1 MEATV
6 RGPTP
11 LPELSWADRQDIWDL
26 MVKKESGMY
35 RRQNKDQVLT
45 RHPALQ
51 PRMRAILL
59 DWLIEVCEVY
69 RLHRETFYLAVDFI
83 DRFLS
88 VAPAIPKNRL
98 QLIGVTCLF
107 IGAKI
112 EEIYPPKLQ
121 EFAYVTDGAC
131 TEEEILQ
138 MELMIL
144 KGLNWG
150 LSPMTPNAW
159 MRLYMQICHGSK
171 KPCDEAFF
179 LPAYSGLPFSR
190 AMQLLDLCLL
200 DMSSLEFSYS
210 VLATSALYHSEC
222 EAVALHVSG
231 EILPGLYKSP
241 VLTLSSPPGYS
252 WQQISKCV
260 KWMSAFAFALR
271 ERSPLQPKSFHGISP
286 EDAHHLQPHVV
297 DLELLARAQDRL
309 AAIATGGLRESP
321 DPSTNL
327 PIGLSDTP
335 QEQEGDVMNPKG
347 AIPSVAAANPILL
360 SPPLEND
367 VW

>member
-1 MEATV
+1 
-6 RGPTP
+6 
-11 LPELSWADRQDIWDL
+11 
-26 MVKKESGMY
+26 
-35 RRQNKDQVLT
+35 
-45 RHPALQ
+45 
-51 PRMRAILL
+51 
-59 DWLIEVCEVY
+59 
-69 RLHRETFYLAVDFI
+69 
-83 DRFLS
+83 
-88 VAPAIPKNRL
+88 
-98 QLIGVTCLF
+98 
-107 IGAKI
+107 
-112 EEIYPPKLQ
+112 
-121 EFAYVTDGAC
+121 
-131 TEEEILQ
+131 
-138 MELMIL
+138 MIL

-171 KPCDEAFF
+171 MPCDEAFF

-210 VLATSALYHSEC
+210 VLAAS
-222 EAVALHVSG
+222 
-231 EILPGLYKSP
+231 
-241 VLTLSSPPGYS
+241 
-252 WQQISKCV
+252 
-260 KWMSAFAFALR
+260 ALR

-335 QEQEGDVMNPKG
+335 QEQ
-347 AIPSVAAANPILL
+347 
-360 SPPLEND
+360 
-367 VW
+367 